1 MIIGIELLLFQ
12 ISTMKKKLHQHHSE
26 YFKKNRL
33 KRKPAPE
40 IKMQMKDITYLRTR
54 HWYLLCV
61 SFNCGYNIND
71 AASLYKSDRIIS
83 KRERDMRP

>member
-1 MIIGIELLLFQ
+1 
-12 ISTMKKKLHQHHSE
+12 
-26 YFKKNRL
+26 
-33 KRKPAPE
+33 
-40 IKMQMKDITYLRTR
+40 MQMKDITYLRTR